1 MSKINAATF
10 CAGLLTIL
18 VLLAM
23 GHFPLVPL
31 WALFIAWACFFHMGG
46 GEAPKATF
54 ITAGVHI
61 GVGAIS
67 AWLSALLLFANPFSG
82 AIADQLWPAL
92 VIGGAIALLVRM
104 SLVSWLMA
112 TPAIIYGYAS
122 VWAYLS
128 LPGRF
133 DLTVLQSLSF
143 DNAVIAIVVTAF
155 LGICMGYVNARLV
168 QRLTRIAQLAEGSR
182 R

>member
-23 GHFPLVPL
+23 RHFPLVPL

-46 GEAPKATF
+46 GEQPGATLV
-54 ITAGVHI
+54 TASVHI

-82 AIADQLWPAL
+82 AIAEQLWPAL
-92 VIGGAIALLVRM
+92 VIGCAIALLVRM
-104 SLVSWLMA
+104 SLIPWLMA

-133 DLTVLQSLSF
+133 DLAVLQSLSF
-143 DNAVIAIVVTAF
+143 DNAIIAIVVTAL

-168 QRLTRIAQLAEGSR
+168 QRLMRMPGMAEKTVQ
-182 R
+182 